1 MPLCHHTEPPAP
13 LPSIALSDA
22 KLGSV
27 FRPVLAEVVAVL
39 DLPQVRLGMLSLQAI
54 GAIPDKHV
62 RRVGSASPTVI
73 MIRDL
78 DRLLFIK
85 LNIRIKIEQQEKVAL
100 EGGLKRSHRLCS
112 GVGHQTC
119 EAAVVLGD
127 CVSSTN

>member
-1 MPLCHHTEPPAP
+1 
-13 LPSIALSDA
+13 LSDA

-39 DLPQVRLGMLSLQAI
+39 DLPQVRRGMLSVQAI
-54 GAIPDKHV
+54 GSIPHKHV

-78 DRLLFIK
+78 DRLLFVK

-100 EGGLKRSHRLCS
+100 
-112 GVGHQTC
+112 
-119 EAAVVLGD
+119 
-127 CVSSTN
+127 